1 MVYSFGFKVS
11 GLKFRVYSFG
21 FMVSSLWFRVYGFG
35 FMVSGLTTNHKAKSS
50 KH

>member
-21 FMVSSLWFRVYGFG
+21 FMVS
-35 FMVSGLTTNHKAKSS
+35 GLTTNHKAKSS
-50 KH
+50 KQ

>member
-21 FMVSSLWFRVYGFG
+21 FMVS
-35 FMVSGLTTNHKAKSS
+35 GLTTNHKAKSS